1 MKHSSVNLGLSLI
14 RAFESADG
22 AERCDRQ
29 CGVR

>member
-22 AERCDRQ
+22 QSD
-29 CGVR
+29 VTDSVV